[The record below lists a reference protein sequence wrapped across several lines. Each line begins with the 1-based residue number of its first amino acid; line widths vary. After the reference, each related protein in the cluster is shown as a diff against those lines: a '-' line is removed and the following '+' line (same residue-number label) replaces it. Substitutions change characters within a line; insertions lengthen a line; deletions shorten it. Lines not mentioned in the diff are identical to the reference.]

1 MYTNNELMFPHRV
14 IPEIKTARGAQWQ
27 ALIERVERL
36 PETSD
41 ETLALMLTM
50 IRIDGCMTCE
60 TDSFRAMRGCAACA
74 LQTLRRFKGDDA
86 ELIEQYEQALIEVR
100 QFARTHAYMGITSAS
115 DAESER

>member
-1 MYTNNELMFPHRV
+1 MYTNNELMFPHHV